1 MLDIETI
8 GTISAVTL
16 IDIFYKKLNGNDLL
30 KFVLI
35 KPSFDCFLFAF
46 AFKVFLLDD
55 LQPSCQELGLSSSVT
70 YTLFI
75 QMKGNV
81 KQQKR

>member
-1 MLDIETI
+1 MLDIDTI

-35 KPSFDCFLFAF
+35 KPSFDCFFFTLV
-46 AFKVFLLDD
+46 FKVLLLDD
-55 LQPSCQELGLSSSVT
+55 LQPSYQELDLSSSVT